1 LASRFCSWRPCWARP
16 PGRKATEAART
27 AAHKTAA
34 SEPEP
39 ELAGESSHRD
49 PGLREGAT
57 AAAAGAIGGATIV
70 LTRQAV
76 IDLPAAGI
84 LAVSLL
90 FVWRFKNQEP
100 VLVLLAGAAGMLM
113 KGL

>member
-1 LASRFCSWRPCWARP
+1 
-16 PGRKATEAART
+16 
-27 AAHKTAA
+27 
-34 SEPEP
+34 
-39 ELAGESSHRD
+39 
-49 PGLREGAT
+49 
-57 AAAAGAIGGATIV
+57 V